1 MGKAPAR
8 ERVLI
13 VGVTPKGVPRAVGE
27 DHLDELERLVDTA
40 GGVVVARFL
49 KERIAP
55 DPKTYIG
62 KGAVE
67 EIGAAGKAERVKLIV
82 FDDELSPGQVR
93 NLEKAWGEGV
103 RVLDRPGLILDVFAL
118 HARSREARTQV
129 ELAQLQYLLPRLAGG
144 YGHLSGLGG
153 GIGGRGA
160 GEQKLEL
167 DRRKIRDRIARLRK
181 DLAKIEVARLV
192 RRRGRRRH
200 AQVAIAGYTNAGKT
214 TLFNRLTRDSA
225 YAADRLFATLDARA
239 ARASSSRMGEVIFVD
254 TVGFVRKL
262 PTSLVAS
269 FRSTLSEIKEAD
281 LVLHVLDASSDRSD
295 EEERVAV
302 ETFEEL
308 GVPPERI
315 LAVWNKADLSSIRGR
330 FGGLAVSAL
339 TGAGI
344 DKLEAEILR
353 RLSPESGQFQ
363 VRIPYTSARA
373 IAAARAAFRVVEE
386 EDRGDSLWMLL
397 AGDRRNLAP
406 LERFRQ
412 T

>member
-1 MGKAPAR
+1 MARTRAR

-13 VGVTPKGVPRAVGE
+13 VGVLPKGVPRAVAE

-40 GGVVVARFL
+40 GGDVIARFV

-67 EIGAAGKAERVKLIV
+67 QIGAAIAGARARLVV

-93 NLEKAWGEGV
+93 NLEKAWGEDV

-144 YGHLSGLGG
+144 YGHLSGVGG

-181 DLAKIEVARLV
+181 DLGKIEVARLV

-200 AQVAIAGYTNAGKT
+200 SQVAIAGYTNAGKT
-214 TLFNRLTRDSA
+214 TLFNRLTRDA
-225 YAADRLFATLDARA
+225 AFAADRLFATLDARA
-239 ARASSSRMGEVIFVD
+239 AHAASTKLSNVIFVD

-269 FRSTLSEIKEAD
+269 FRSTLSEIREAD
-281 LVLHVLDASSDRSD
+281 LVLHVLDASSARVD
-295 EEERVAV
+295 EEERVAT
-302 ETFEEL
+302 ETFDEL
-308 GVPPERI
+308 GVPKERI
-315 LAVWNKADLSSIRGR
+315 LAVRSKADALGR
-330 FGGLAVSAL
+330 FAGSGLAVSAL
-339 TGAGI
+339 TGAGM
-344 DKLEAEILR
+344 DRLEAEIAK
-353 RLSPESGQFQ
+353 RLSPESEQFR
-363 VRIPYTSARA
+363 VRIPYASARA

-386 EDRGDSLWMLL
+386 QDRGDSLWMLL
-397 AGDRRNLAP
+397 AGDRRNLRP
-406 LERFRQ
+406 LERFID

>member
-1 MGKAPAR
+1 VARPAAR

-13 VGVTPKGVPRAVGE
+13 IGVSPKGVPRAVAE

-40 GGVVVARFL
+40 GGEVIARFV

-67 EIGAAGKAERVKLIV
+67 QIGEAARDGKARLIV

-93 NLEKAWGEGV
+93 NLEKAWGEDV

-118 HARSREARTQV
+118 HARTREARTQV

-144 YGHLSGLGG
+144 YGHLSGVGG

-214 TLFNRLTRDSA
+214 TLFNRLTRDA
-225 YAADRLFATLDARA
+225 AFAADRLFATLDARA
-239 ARASSSRMGEVIFVD
+239 ARAASAKLSNVIFVD

-269 FRSTLSEIKEAD
+269 FRSTLSEIREAD
-281 LVLHVLDASSDRSD
+281 LVLHVLDASSARVD
-295 EEERVAV
+295 EEDRVAM
-302 ETFEEL
+302 ETFDEL
-308 GVPPERI
+308 GVPKERI
-315 LAVWNKADLSSIRGR
+315 LSVRNKVDALGR
-330 FGGLAVSAL
+330 FAGAGLAVSAL
-339 TGAGI
+339 NGTGM
-344 DKLEAEILR
+344 DRLEAEIVR
-353 RLSPESGQFQ
+353 RLAPESEQFR
-363 VRIPYTSARA
+363 VRIPYSSARA
-373 IAAARAAFRVVEE
+373 IATARAAFRVVEE
-386 EDRGDSLWMLL
+386 EDRGDSLSMLL
-397 AGDRRNLAP
+397 AGDRRNLRP
-406 LERFRQ
+406 LERFVV
-412 T
+412 